1 MSDHFRFLGLRWIVA
16 LGLVACGGGNDG
28 SAALPAPAAEVQ
40 RVKALGASSGADAAA
55 LVNQA
60 VNLQDAIAILKLI
73 VGLDVNAPGQAVTA
87 YQSYA
92 ADFDGNGKVELTD
105 AIGVLKRIVGLD
117 APSPAWLFFNQP
129 GNPITLSD
137 KLNPGTP
144 PALAADIAGTSAT
157 NVALV
162 AVLRGDVVG
171 SSLSY
176 AWTLGLKPTGSN
188 ATLKSAAA
196 PVFTADL
203 PGTYEATMT
212 VTDGSANSS
221 SATLTATLTA
231 RVSNIAPVANAGS
244 AQNVT
249 VGAQVVLDGS
259 ASSDANGDALSYA
272 WTLSSKPNTS
282 SAVISAG
289 NSAKA
294 AFTAD
299 VAGTYVLSLT
309 VHDGQASS
317 PAATITV
324 SAAASTGG
332 TGTCPTSTVSCP
344 PASLKTLAAFP
355 LGAAVANTDLQAY
368 NILTVAAEQQLVEKH
383 FNQMTASNIM
393 KFKYLHPNNDTRSV
407 NDFTFEKADAFVS
420 YGDSK
425 SINIH
430 GHALVWHS
438 SYQVPDFVKNW
449 SSAGGTS
456 DQFLTMLDTH
466 VSTIVNHFKG
476 KANVVSWDV
485 VNEALTDGN
494 PSVFRTDSDFYIQS
508 GNSNVYIE
516 RAFKAARLAN
526 ANVDLYY
533 NDYNIERNG
542 AKMTALDAMLTDFQ
556 KRSIPLTGVGFQM
569 HVCLNTPSVTA
580 IAAALKRVAAK
591 GLKVKITELDVA
603 INNPNCD
610 SFPANK
616 VSSFTQAAGLAQK
629 KRYCEIV
636 TAYLDNV
643 PAGQRGGITVWGT
656 TDGHSWL
663 DSNYATE
670 FDNQK
675 LAWPLLFDAQYQS
688 KPALTGFADA
698 LTGKTCNDAP

>member
-1 MSDHFRFLGLRWIVA
+1 MTNHSPYLWLQWIVV
-16 LGLVACGGGNDG
+16 LGLVACGGGDEDRTPM
-28 SAALPAPAAEVQ
+28 SAPSSEGQ
-40 RVKALGASSGADAAA
+40 RAKALGASSGADTAA

-73 VGLDVNAPGQAVTA
+73 VGLDINATGQAVTA

-117 APSPAWLFFNQP
+117 VTSPAWLFFNQP
-129 GNPITLSD
+129 GSPVTLSD
-137 KLNPGTP
+137 KLNPGQP
-144 PALAADIAGTSAT
+144 PELGADIIGSSAA

-176 AWTLGLKPTGSN
+176 AWALSLKPTGSK
-188 ATLKSAAA
+188 ALLTSAAT

-203 PGTYEATMT
+203 PGTYAATLT
-212 VTDGSANSS
+212 VTDGSLNSS

-231 RVSNIAPVANAGS
+231 RMSNTAPVANAGS
-244 AQNVT
+244 AQSVA
-249 VGAQVVLDGS
+249 VGAQVLLDGS

-272 WTLSSKPNTS
+272 WTLSSRPGAS
-282 SAVISAG
+282 SAVITTG
-289 NSAKA
+289 NSARA
-294 AFTAD
+294 GFTAD

-309 VHDGQASS
+309 VHDGKASS

-324 SAAASTGG
+324 SAAPSITGD
-332 TGTCPTSTVSCP
+332 CPTSTASCP
-344 PASLKTLAAFP
+344 PASLKALAAFP
-355 LGAAVANTDLQAY
+355 LGVAVANNDTPAY

-383 FNQMTASNIM
+383 FNQMTAGNIM
-393 KFKYLHPNNDTRSV
+393 KFKYLHPNNDTRSL
-407 NDFTFEKADAFVS
+407 NDFTFTNADAFVD
-420 YGDSK
+420 YGS
-425 SINIH
+425 SRHINIH

-449 SSAGGTS
+449 SSSGATS

-476 KANVVSWDV
+476 KSNVVSWDV
-485 VNEALTDGN
+485 VNEALTDSS

-508 GNSNVYIE
+508 GNSAVYIE
-516 RAFKAARLAN
+516 RAFKAARLAS
-526 ANVDLYY
+526 ADVDLYY

-542 AKMTALDAMLTDFQ
+542 AKMTALETMLTDFQ

-569 HVCLNTPSVTA
+569 HVCLNTPSVAT
-580 IAAALKRVAAK
+580 IAAALKRVATK
-591 GLKVKITELDVA
+591 GLKVKISELDVA

-616 VSSFTQAAGLAQK
+616 ISSFTQAAGLAQK

-636 TAYLDNV
+636 AAYLDSV
-643 PAGQRGGITVWGT
+643 PTAQRGGITVWGT
-656 TDGHSWL
+656 TDAHSWL

-670 FDNQK
+670 FENQK
-675 LAWPLLFDAQYQS
+675 LAWPLLFDGQYKD

-698 LTGKTCNDAP
+698 LAGKTCTDAP

>member
-1 MSDHFRFLGLRWIVA
+1 MRNHSPFLWLQWIVA
-16 LGLVACGGGNDG
+16 LGLVACGGGDEDKTPM
-28 SAALPAPAAEVQ
+28 SAPSSAVQ
-40 RVKALGASSGADAAA
+40 RVKALGASSGADTAA

-73 VGLDVNAPGQAVTA
+73 VGLDINTAGQAVTA

-129 GNPITLSD
+129 GHPVALSD
-137 KLNPGTP
+137 KLNPGQP
-144 PALAADIAGTSAT
+144 PELGADIIGSAAA

-176 AWTLGLKPTGSN
+176 AWALGLKPPGSN
-188 ATLKSAAA
+188 ALLTSAAT

-203 PGTYEATMT
+203 PGTYAATLT
-212 VTDGSANSS
+212 VTDGSLNSS

-231 RVSNIAPVANAGS
+231 RVSNTAPVAKAGS
-244 AQNVT
+244 AQSVA

-272 WTLSSKPNTS
+272 WTLSSRPGTS
-282 SAVISAG
+282 GAVITAG
-289 NSAKA
+289 NSARA
-294 AFTAD
+294 GFTAD

-309 VHDGQASS
+309 VHDGKASS
-317 PAATITV
+317 AAATITV
-324 SAAASTGG
+324 SAAPNTGI
-332 TGTCPTSTVSCP
+332 TGDCPTSTASCP
-344 PASLKTLAAFP
+344 PASLKALAAFP
-355 LGAAVANTDLQAY
+355 LGVAVANNDTPAY
-368 NILTVAAEQQLVEKH
+368 NILTVGAEQQLVEKH
-383 FNQMTASNIM
+383 FNQMTAGNIM
-393 KFKYLHPNNDTRSV
+393 KFKYLHPNNDTRSL
-407 NDFTFEKADAFVS
+407 NDFTFTHADAFVD
-420 YGDSK
+420 YGKSR

-449 SSAGGTS
+449 SSTGATS

-476 KANVVSWDV
+476 KTNVVSWDV
-485 VNEALTDGN
+485 VNEALTDSN

-508 GNSNVYIE
+508 GNSPVYIE
-516 RAFKAARLAN
+516 RAFKAARLAS
-526 ANVDLYY
+526 ADVDLYY

-542 AKMTALDAMLTDFQ
+542 AKMTALEAMLTDFQ

-569 HVCLNTPSVTA
+569 HVCLSTPSVTT

-616 VSSFTQAAGLAQK
+616 ISSFTQAAGLAQK

-636 TAYLDNV
+636 AAYLDSV
-643 PAGQRGGITVWGT
+643 PAAQRGGITVWGT
-656 TDGHSWL
+656 TDAHSWL

-670 FDNQK
+670 FENQK
-675 LAWPLLFDAQYQS
+675 LAWPLLFDGQYKD

-698 LTGKTCNDAP
+698 LAGKTCTDAP